1 MLMIGVMTYG
11 ISSGWFDDV
20 PKNAEEY
27 TYTVG
32 GSPQVGYLYH
42 DTLPLYVQG
51 LTDTDYARYSCEA
64 LERGD
69 SVFVRQVE
77 YRQELPYD
85 VRWSDEND
93 PPLPELFYTVI
104 DVKPALRLL
113 PPKHA
118 ARRRSLRQRIPRDRS
133 RAVGRRP
140 GVAGMRRP

>member
-42 DTLPLYVQG
+42 DTLPLYVQD

-77 YRQELPYD
+77 YRQELPTTCAGAT
-85 VRWSDEND
+85 RM
-93 PPLPELFYTVI
+93 T
-104 DVKPALRLL
+104 
-113 PPKHA
+113 
-118 ARRRSLRQRIPRDRS
+118 RRCRSCSTPS
-133 RAVGRRP
+133 ST
-140 GVAGMRRP
+140 